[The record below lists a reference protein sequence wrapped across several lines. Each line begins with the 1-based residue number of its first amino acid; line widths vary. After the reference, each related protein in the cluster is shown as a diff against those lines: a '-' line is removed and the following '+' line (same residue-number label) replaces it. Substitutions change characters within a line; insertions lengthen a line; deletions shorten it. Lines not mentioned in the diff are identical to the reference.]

1 MKRKNLAL
9 LLVFTLLLVS
19 SIAFAEL
26 DINGFSDNIK
36 SIKSVGLDDDST
48 IVPFGS
54 TVPVNKRLDG
64 EDGSEDIVFYTGPT
78 YPWYRIYIYNNSN
91 VDYKVN
97 ITDSHGNNQGIRW
110 IDPHDDIEITNENA
124 ANGIRIVNITSRDG
138 SALKGSIRV
147 RTATSK
153 GELD

>member
-19 SIAFAEL
+19 SIAFTES

-36 SIKSVGLDDDST
+36 SIKGVGLDDDST
-48 IVPFGS
+48 VVPFAS
-54 TVPVNKRLDG
+54 TVPVDRSLDG
-64 EDGSEDIVFYTGPT
+64 REGSDDIVFYTGPT
-78 YPWYRIYIYNNSN
+78 YPWYRIYIYNASN

-97 ITDSHGNNQGIRW
+97 ITDSQGNNQGIRW

-124 ANGIRIVNITSRDG
+124 ADGMRVVNVSSRDG
-138 SALKGSIRV
+138 SALKGRIRV
-147 RTATSK
+147 KTATSK
-153 GELD
+153 SELD